1 MGKYSKS
8 YVLSFIGMVILN
20 MIFHIETSHF
30 QVTILTI
37 IWGVLSIC
45 DVIENTARYKNHYN
59 MVDEF
64 HRALMKKIELQEKLR
79 GK

>member
-1 MGKYSKS
+1 MGRYLEA
-8 YVLSFIGMVILN
+8 YILSFIGMVILN
-20 MIFHIETSHF
+20 MIFHVKTSYS

-45 DVIENTARYKNHYN
+45 DAIENTARYKNYYS

-64 HRALMKKIELQEKLR
+64 HRALIRKIELDKKLR

>member
-1 MGKYSKS
+1 MGMYLKS
-8 YVLSFIGMVILN
+8 YVLSFIGMFILN
-20 MIFHIETSHF
+20 MIFHIKTSYN

-45 DVIENTARYKNHYN
+45 NAIENTARYKNHYS

-64 HRALMKKIELQEKLR
+64 HRALKKRIELQEKLR